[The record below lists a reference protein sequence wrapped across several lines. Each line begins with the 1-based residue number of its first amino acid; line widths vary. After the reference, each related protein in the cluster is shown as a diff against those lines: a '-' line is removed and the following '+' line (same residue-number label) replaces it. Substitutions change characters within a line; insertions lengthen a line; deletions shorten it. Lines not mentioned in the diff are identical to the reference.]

1 MPVRLQP
8 VVFAVFCLLAISACD
23 SKQEPMTSA
32 PGQERSA
39 APVTPAAPS
48 PDVVAA
54 SVQSF
59 LLETA
64 VKQSDTFE
72 SLRKQYGEANV
83 IKSEL
88 PGAEGETSQ
97 GWILFPDD
105 PGKKLLIYLDESD
118 LHPASI
124 VVEDLSSKWHLQN
137 SVRMGTDITGLQ
149 ALNQKVFSFYGF
161 YWDYGGVI
169 SDWNGGAL
177 DKNAAGS
184 SHIGIHLC
192 PPENAKLPDNYLS
205 GDGTFKSDDPLALKF
220 PPIVCEIGLSFPQA
234 E

>member
-1 MPVRLQP
+1 MSAGFKPM
-8 VVFAVFCLLAISACD
+8 VVAGFCLLALGACD
-23 SKQEPMTSA
+23 SKQA
-32 PGQERSA
+32 PVEVVVEKPKPVEQIAEAVPPVAA
-39 APVTPAAPS
+39 APVE
-48 PDVVAA
+48 
-54 SVQSF
+54 SF

-64 VKQSDTFE
+64 VKQSDTLE

-97 GWILFPDD
+97 GWMLFPNETE
-105 PGKKLLIYLDESD
+105 KKLLIYLDESD
-118 LHPASI
+118 SHPGSI
-124 VVEDLSSKWHLQN
+124 TANELNSKWHLAN
-137 SVRMGTDITGLQ
+137 SIKMGTDIKALQ
-149 ALNQKVFSFYGF
+149 ALNQKPFSFFGF

-177 DKNAAGS
+177 DKKAADG

-192 PPENAKLPDNYLS
+192 PPEDPKLPDNYLS
-205 GDGTFKSDDPLALKF
+205 GDGTFQSDDPLAQQF
-220 PPIVCEIGLSFPQA
+220 PPVVCEIGLSFPQP

>member
-1 MPVRLQP
+1 MPARLKP
-8 VVFAVFCLLAISACD
+8 VFIAGVCLFALNACD
-23 SKQEPMTSA
+23 SKK
-32 PGQERSA
+32 
-39 APVTPAAPS
+39 APVE
-48 PDVVAA
+48 VVAEKA
-54 SVQSF
+54 KPIEQVATAVPQNTVAPAESF
-59 LLETA
+59 LLEAA
-64 VKQSDTFE
+64 VKESDTLE

-97 GWILFPDD
+97 GWMLFPNE
-105 PGKKLLIYLDESD
+105 PEKKLLIYLDESD
-118 LHPASI
+118 SHPGSI
-124 VVEDLSSKWHLQN
+124 VANEWNSKWHLSN
-137 SVRMGTDITGLQ
+137 AVKMGTDSKALQ

-177 DKNAAGS
+177 DKKAADG

-205 GDGTFKSDDPLALKF
+205 GDGTFQSDDPLAQKF
-220 PPIVCEIGLSFPQA
+220 PPVVCELSLSFPQA

>member
-1 MPVRLQP
+1 MSVRLEY
-8 VVFAVFCLLAISACD
+8 FAFAGFCLLGINACD
-23 SKQEPMTSA
+23 SEQAPGEAVAEKAKPIEQVATILKPEAATSA
-32 PGQERSA
+32 E
-39 APVTPAAPS
+39 
-48 PDVVAA
+48 D
-54 SVQSF
+54 F

-64 VKQSDTFE
+64 VKESDTLE
-72 SLRKQYGEANV
+72 SLRKKYGEANV

-97 GWILFPDD
+97 GWMLFPNE
-105 PGKKLLIYLDESD
+105 PEKKLLVYLGESD
-118 LHPASI
+118 LHPGSI
-124 VVEDLSSKWHLQN
+124 VVNELNSQWHLSN
-137 SVRMGTDITGLQ
+137 SVKMGTDSKALQ

-177 DKNAAGS
+177 DKKAADG

-205 GDGTFKSDDPLALKF
+205 GDGTFQSDDPLAQKF
-220 PPIVCEIGLSFPQA
+220 PPVVCELSLSFPQP